1 MSEEEAV
8 IFPDYKGVTIPFN
21 IAPLNFMSGDEE
33 LLRIKGKE
41 GIVRIPL
48 RKWQEVLGKMK
59 GQEMQVSVSIWSD
72 DLPDGKTYAPFSI
85 YVAHEKADPCSCS
98 GRQHIS
104 SESLSGRTL
113 SSLHMVCIWN
123 IPRMA

>member
-8 IFPDYKGVTIPFN
+8 IFPDYKGVTIPCN
-21 IAPLNFMSGDEE
+21 IAPLNFMAEDAERVQVVFMSGDEE

-59 GQEMQVSVSIWSD
+59 GQEMQVSVSVWSD
-72 DLPDGKTYAPFSI
+72 DSSPILLPGK
-85 YVAHEKADPCSCS
+85 AHSC
-98 GRQHIS
+98 R
-104 SESLSGRTL
+104 
-113 SSLHMVCIWN
+113 
-123 IPRMA
+123 

>member
-21 IAPLNFMSGDEE
+21 IAPLNFMAEDAERVQVVFMSGDEE

-59 GQEMQVSVSIWSD
+59 GQEMQVSMSIWSD
-72 DLPDGKTYAPFSI
+72 DFPDGKTYAPF
-85 YVAHEKADPCSCS
+85 
-98 GRQHIS
+98 QHLRS
-104 SESLSGRTL
+104 T
-113 SSLHMVCIWN
+113 
-123 IPRMA
+123 